1 MSHPSDQK
9 SIQALSQPVLWLMT
23 IASGLVVANNY
34 YNQPLLGLMAKEF
47 DVSESTISIIPMLT
61 QVGYALGL
69 LLIVPLGDML
79 KRKRLIMIDF
89 VCVIISLLGIAL
101 APNINW
107 LFPFSLLVGFTSVL
121 PQIFVPMAA

>member
-9 SIQALSQPVLWLMT
+9 SIQALSQRVLWLMT